1 MKDERSLMQRLLHG
15 TGVIMTVYGALEMV
29 LFIVYLGVVLFASH
43 TVGSV
48 LSAKTEIIGA
58 AAFLAAA
65 LTELIAGILG
75 FRSVKTGGSTTPCL
89 IFGILCLL
97 LTVASLILLGARM
110 KLLTVASIAVCAVL
124 PVILIAS
131 AVAVRRS
138 GKAPEAEEAVKE

>member
-1 MKDERSLMQRLLHG
+1 MKDERGLMQRLLHG

-29 LFIVYLGVVLFASH
+29 IFIVYLGVVLFASH
-43 TVGSV
+43 TVGGI

-58 AAFLAAA
+58 AVFLAAA

-75 FRSVKTGGSTTPCL
+75 FRSVKTGGSTIPCL

-97 LTVASLILLGARM
+97 LTVASLILLGTRM

-124 PVILIAS
+124 PVLLIVS
-131 AVAVRRS
+131 AIAVRRS
-138 GKAPEAEEAVKE
+138 GKAREAEDSAEA

>member
-1 MKDERSLMQRLLHG
+1 MKDERSLMQSLLHG

-29 LFIVYLGVVLFASH
+29 IFIVYLGVVLFASH
-43 TVGSV
+43 TVGGV
-48 LSAKTEIIGA
+48 FSAKTEIIGA

-75 FRSVKTGGSTTPCL
+75 FRSVKTGGSTIPCL

-124 PVILIAS
+124 PVLLIVS
-131 AVAVRRS
+131 AIAVRS
-138 GKAPEAEEAVKE
+138 GKAREAEDSAEA